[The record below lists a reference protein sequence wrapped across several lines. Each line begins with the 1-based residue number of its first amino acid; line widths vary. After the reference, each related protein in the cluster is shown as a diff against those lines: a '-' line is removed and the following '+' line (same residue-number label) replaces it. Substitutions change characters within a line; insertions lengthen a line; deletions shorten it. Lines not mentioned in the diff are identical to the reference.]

1 MKRREIIVR
10 NLTTPHFGCVIFP
23 TLSHSHKPSES
34 TESTRSISPRNC
46 FFLAVVFLVSCYTE
60 YMWILWQIHWI
71 IPPAFQ
77 IIWVLVSNDGSW
89 TFFLKGLLMHSW
101 VHTIS
106 AFNCPQR
113 AARLSLRRLQSVG
126 AALGALSSH
135 IPYPDWAPVNFKM
148 WNFHKWRC
156 LWASLLGESLWSPW
170 EVLAIPALEYP
181 DKDSSLPFLEF
192 RQLDFRGS
200 KPEGAPEGWA
210 WAALAPCPALC
221 MHSPSGVLPCAAT
234 ATELKCNFRAWLLS
248 HWCLV

>member
-34 TESTRSISPRNC
+34 TESTRSISPRNR
-46 FFLAVVFLVSCYTE
+46 FLLAVFFLVSCYTE

-113 AARLSLRRLQSVG
+113 AARLSLRRLQSAG
-126 AALGALSSH
+126 AALGATFVSHPLPRLSPCQLQNVELPQMEMFMSF
-135 IPYPDWAPVNFKM
+135 AAGRV
-148 WNFHKWRC
+148 
-156 LWASLLGESLWSPW
+156 SLESLGGAGRPCSGIPW
-170 EVLAIPALEYP
+170 QGLQFTFSWV
-181 DKDSSLPFLEF
+181 
-192 RQLDFRGS
+192 
-200 KPEGAPEGWA
+200 
-210 WAALAPCPALC
+210 WAAGLQR
-221 MHSPSGVLPCAAT
+221 V
-234 ATELKCNFRAWLLS
+234 
-248 HWCLV
+248 